1 MNKNTQLLGSGV
13 MEIQP
18 ISNFPM
24 FRPDEP
30 SDDSFSGAEL
40 DLDDEALGMLADLA
54 IDEEIEDN
62 VEINDLQRGIATN
75 RNE

>member
-1 MNKNTQLLGSGV
+1 
-13 MEIQP
+13 MEIKP

-24 FRPDEP
+24 FKPDEP
-30 SDDSFSGAEL
+30 SDDSFSGADL

-62 VEINDLQRGIATN
+62 MDM
-75 RNE
+75 